1 MKNQQ
6 LHLFSVYPCVIMN
19 SSSIYILVFVQLWL
33 LSLPCRESVCIPSE
47 RETLLKFK
55 NNLIDPSNRLWSWNH
70 NHTNCCH
77 WYGVL
82 CHSVTSH
89 VLQLHLNSSHSPFN
103 DDHDWES
110 YRRWSFGGEISPC
123 LADLKHLNY
132 LDLSGNIFFG
142 AGMSIPSFLG
152 TMTSL
157 THLDLSLT
165 GFMGKIPPQIGNL
178 SKLRYLDLSFNDLL
192 GEGMA
197 ISSFLCAM
205 SSLTHLDL
213 SDTGIHGKIP
223 PQIGNLSNLVYLDL
237 SSVVANGT
245 VPSQIG
251 NLSKLR
257 YLDLSGNEFLG
268 EGMSIPSFLCA
279 MTSLTHLDLSGNG
292 FMGKIPSQIGNL
304 SNLVYLGL
312 GGHSVV
318 EPLFAENVEWVSS
331 MWKLEYLH
339 LSNANLSKAFH
350 WLHTLQSLPS
360 LTRLY
365 LSNCTLPHYN
375 EPSLLNFSSLQ
386 TLHLSV
392 TSYSPAISFV
402 PKWIFKLKKLV
413 SLQLPGNEIQ
423 GPIPGGI
430 RNLTLLQN
438 LDLSEN
444 SFSSSIPDCLY
455 GLHRLKSL
463 DLSSS
468 NLHGTISDA
477 LENLTS
483 LVELD
488 LSYNQ
493 LEGTIPTSLGNLT
506 SLVELDLSHN
516 QLEGTIPTFLG
527 NLRNLREI
535 NLKYLYLSFNK
546 FSGNPFESLGSLS
559 KLSYLYIDGNNF
571 QGVVKED
578 DLANLTSLE
587 RFFASENN
595 LTLKVGSNW
604 LPSFQLTNL
613 DVRSWQLGPS
623 FPSWI
628 QSQNKLTYLDMSNTG
643 IIDSIPT
650 QMWEALSQVLHFNL
664 SHNHIHGELVTT
676 LKNPISNQIVD
687 LSTNHLRGKLPYL
700 SNALWLLSLPCRES
714 VCIPSERETLLKF
727 KNNLNDPSNRL
738 WSWNPNN
745 TNCCHWYGVL
755 CHNHLN
761 YLDLSGNY
769 FLEKGMSIPSFLGTM
784 TSLTHLNLSYTGFL
798 ELRYLDLS
806 ANEFLGKGMA
816 IPSFLYAMT
825 SLTHLDLSY
834 SRFMGKIPPQ
844 IGNLSNLVYLDLR
857 YVANGTVPSQ
867 IGNLSKLQYLDLS
880 YNYFLGEG
888 MAIPSFLCAMTSL
901 THLDLSITGFRGKI
915 PPQIGNL
922 SNLVYLDLSS
932 VVANGTVPSQ
942 IGNLSKL
949 RYLDLSGNEFLG
961 EGMSIPSFLC
971 AMTSLTHLDLSGN
984 GFMGKIPSQIGNLS
998 NLVYLR
1004 LGGNYLFAENVEW
1017 VSSMWKLEYL
1027 HLSNANLSKAFH
1039 WLHTLQSL
1047 PSLTHLYLSDCT
1059 LPHYNEPSLLNFSS
1073 LQTLYLYNTSYSPA
1087 ISFVPK
1093 WIFKLK
1099 KLVSLQLVR
1108 NGIQG
1113 PIPGGIRNL
1122 TLLQNLDLSEN
1133 SFSSSIPDCLYG
1145 LHRLM
1150 YLDLSYNNL
1159 LGTISDALG
1168 NLTSLVVLD
1177 LSGNQLE
1184 GNIPTSLGNLC
1195 NLRVIDLS
1203 YLKLNQ
1209 QVNEL
1214 LQILAPC
1221 ISHGLTRLEVQS
1233 SRLSGNLTDHI
1244 GAFKNIVRLY
1254 FSNNS
1259 IGGALPRS
1267 FGKLSSLR
1275 YLDLSINKFSGNPFE
1290 SLGSLS
1296 KLSSLNIDDNL
1307 FHGVVKETDLANL
1320 TSLTEFDASGNNF
1333 TLKVGPNWIPNF
1345 QLTYLEVTSWQ
1356 LGPSFPLW
1364 IQSQNQLEYVGLSN
1378 TGIFGS
1384 IPTQMWEA
1392 LSQVSY
1398 LNLSRNH
1405 FHGEIGTTLKN
1416 PISIPTIDLSSN
1428 HLCGKLPYLSSD
1440 VFWLDLS
1447 SNSFSESMNDFLC
1460 NDQDEPMQLEFLNLA
1475 SNNLSGE
1482 IPDCWMNW
1490 TFLADVNLQ
1499 SNHFVGNLPQS
1510 MGSLAELQSLQ
1521 IRNNTLSGIFPTSL
1535 KKNNQLISLDLGE
1548 NNLSG
1553 SIPTWV
1559 GENLLNVKILR
1570 LRSNRFGGHIP
1581 NEICQMS
1588 HLQVLDL
1595 AQNNLSGN
1603 IPSCFSNLSAMTL
1616 KNQSTDP
1623 RIYSQ
1628 GKYGTSYSSM
1638 ESIVSVLLWLKGR
1651 GDEYRN
1657 FLGLVTS
1664 IDLSSNKLLG
1674 EIPREIT
1681 YLNGLDFLNLSHNQL
1696 IGHIPQG
1703 IGNMRSLQSI
1713 DFSRNQLS
1721 GEIPPSIANLSF
1733 LSMLDLSYN
1742 HLKGNIPTG
1751 TQLQTFDASSF
1762 IGNNLCGPPLPINC
1776 SSNGK
1781 THSYEGSDGHGV
1793 NWFFVSMT
1801 IGFIVGFWIVIAPLL
1816 ICRSWRYAYFHFLD
1830 HVWFKLQS
1838 FRLGSITV

>member
-1 MKNQQ
+1 
-6 LHLFSVYPCVIMN
+6 MN

-47 RETLLKFK
+47 RETLMKFK

-70 NHTNCCH
+70 NNTNCCH

-157 THLDLSLT
+157 THLDLALT

-527 NLRNLREI
+527 NLRNLRET

-700 SNALWLLSLPCRES
+700 SNA
-714 VCIPSERETLLKF
+714 V
-727 KNNLNDPSNRL
+727 
-738 WSWNPNN
+738 
-745 TNCCHWYGVL
+745 YG
-755 CHNHLN
+755 
-761 YLDLSGNY
+761 LDLS
-769 FLEKGMSIPSFLGTM
+769 T
-784 TSLTHLNLSYTGFL
+784 
-798 ELRYLDLS
+798 
-806 ANEFLGKGMA
+806 
-816 IPSFLYAMT
+816 
-825 SLTHLDLSY
+825 
-834 SRFMGKIPPQ
+834 
-844 IGNLSNLVYLDLR
+844 
-857 YVANGTVPSQ
+857 
-867 IGNLSKLQYLDLS
+867 
-880 YNYFLGEG
+880 
-888 MAIPSFLCAMTSL
+888 
-901 THLDLSITGFRGKI
+901 
-915 PPQIGNL
+915 
-922 SNLVYLDLSS
+922 
-932 VVANGTVPSQ
+932 
-942 IGNLSKL
+942 
-949 RYLDLSGNEFLG
+949 
-961 EGMSIPSFLC
+961 
-971 AMTSLTHLDLSGN
+971 
-984 GFMGKIPSQIGNLS
+984 
-998 NLVYLR
+998 
-1004 LGGNYLFAENVEW
+1004 
-1017 VSSMWKLEYL
+1017 
-1027 HLSNANLSKAFH
+1027 
-1039 WLHTLQSL
+1039 
-1047 PSLTHLYLSDCT
+1047 
-1059 LPHYNEPSLLNFSS
+1059 
-1073 LQTLYLYNTSYSPA
+1073 
-1087 ISFVPK
+1087 
-1093 WIFKLK
+1093 
-1099 KLVSLQLVR
+1099 
-1108 NGIQG
+1108 
-1113 PIPGGIRNL
+1113 
-1122 TLLQNLDLSEN
+1122 
-1133 SFSSSIPDCLYG
+1133 
-1145 LHRLM
+1145 
-1150 YLDLSYNNL
+1150 
-1159 LGTISDALG
+1159 
-1168 NLTSLVVLD
+1168 
-1177 LSGNQLE
+1177 
-1184 GNIPTSLGNLC
+1184 
-1195 NLRVIDLS
+1195 
-1203 YLKLNQ
+1203 
-1209 QVNEL
+1209 
-1214 LQILAPC
+1214 
-1221 ISHGLTRLEVQS
+1221 
-1233 SRLSGNLTDHI
+1233 
-1244 GAFKNIVRLY
+1244 
-1254 FSNNS
+1254 
-1259 IGGALPRS
+1259 
-1267 FGKLSSLR
+1267 
-1275 YLDLSINKFSGNPFE
+1275 
-1290 SLGSLS
+1290 
-1296 KLSSLNIDDNL
+1296 
-1307 FHGVVKETDLANL
+1307 
-1320 TSLTEFDASGNNF
+1320 
-1333 TLKVGPNWIPNF
+1333 
-1345 QLTYLEVTSWQ
+1345 
-1356 LGPSFPLW
+1356 
-1364 IQSQNQLEYVGLSN
+1364 
-1378 TGIFGS
+1378 
-1384 IPTQMWEA
+1384 
-1392 LSQVSY
+1392 
-1398 LNLSRNH
+1398 
-1405 FHGEIGTTLKN
+1405 
-1416 PISIPTIDLSSN
+1416 
-1428 HLCGKLPYLSSD
+1428 
-1440 VFWLDLS
+1440 
-1447 SNSFSESMNDFLC
+1447 NSFSESMQDFLC
-1460 NDQDEPMQLEFLNLA
+1460 NNQDKPMQLQFLNLA

-1482 IPDCWMNW
+1482 IPDCWINW
-1490 TFLADVNLQ
+1490 PFLVEVNLQ
-1499 SNHFVGNLPQS
+1499 SNHFVGNFPPS
-1510 MGSLAELQSLQ
+1510 MGSLADLQSLQ

-1535 KKNNQLISLDLGE
+1535 KKTGQLISLDLGE

-1553 SIPTWV
+1553 SIPPWV
-1559 GENLLNVKILR
+1559 GEKLSNMKILR
-1570 LRSNRFGGHIP
+1570 LISNSFSGHIP

-1588 HLQVLDL
+1588 LLQVLDL
-1595 AQNNLSGN
+1595 AKNNLSGN

-1616 KNQSTDP
+1616 VNRSTYP

-1628 GKYGTSYSSM
+1628 PPNYTEYISGLGM
-1638 ESIVSVLLWLKGR
+1638 VSVLLWLKGR

-1657 FLGLVTS
+1657 ILGLVTS

-1674 EIPREIT
+1674 QIPREIT
-1681 YLNGLDFLNLSHNQL
+1681 DLNGLHFLNLSHNQL
-1696 IGHIPQG
+1696 IGPIPEG
-1703 IGNMRSLQSI
+1703 IGNMGSLQSI

-1721 GEIPPSIANLSF
+1721 GEIPPTISNLSF

-1742 HLKGNIPTG
+1742 HLKGKIPTG
-1751 TQLQTFDASSF
+1751 TQLQTFEASNF

-1781 THSYEGSDGHGV
+1781 THSYEGSDEHEV
-1793 NWFFVSMT
+1793 NWFFVSAS
-1801 IGFIVGFWIVIAPLL
+1801 IGFVVGFLIVIAPLL
-1816 ICRSWRYAYFHFLD
+1816 ICRSWRCVSSQIVQMLVDKWVRSKAQ
-1830 HVWFKLQS
+1830 VWWLQNLCTLFNFS
-1838 FRLGSITV
+1838 TTF